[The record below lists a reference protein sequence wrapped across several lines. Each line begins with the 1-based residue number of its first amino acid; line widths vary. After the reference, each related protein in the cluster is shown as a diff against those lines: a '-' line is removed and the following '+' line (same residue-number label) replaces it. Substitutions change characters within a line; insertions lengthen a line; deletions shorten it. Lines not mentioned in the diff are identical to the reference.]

1 LPDTLP
7 RERTTHR
14 VAENVLTDVLLKYG
28 SQSCDTPQMLE
39 SFLRKYGRACPQEV
53 QVLTAA
59 LRCGVVSSLR
69 SDRNT
74 DPASLARLLVL
85 ETRVPQPQAEW
96 AVATWSA
103 AISNAPTKVSGI
115 YPPEPS
121 SPNSFIRT
129 VFVLFVAAATGV
141 IGYLAFQP

>member
-1 LPDTLP
+1 M
-7 RERTTHR
+7 HR
-14 VAENVLTDVLLKYG
+14 VAEKVLTDVLSKYG

-39 SFLRKYGRACPQEV
+39 TFLRKYGRACPQEV
-53 QVLTAA
+53 KVLTAA

-85 ETRVPQPQAEW
+85 ETRVSQPQAEW
-96 AVATWSA
+96 AVAAWSA

-115 YPPEPS
+115 YPAEPS
-121 SPNSFIRT
+121 SPNSSFVRT
-129 VFVLFVAAATGV
+129 VFVLVAAAATGV
-141 IGYLAFQP
+141 IGYLAFKP